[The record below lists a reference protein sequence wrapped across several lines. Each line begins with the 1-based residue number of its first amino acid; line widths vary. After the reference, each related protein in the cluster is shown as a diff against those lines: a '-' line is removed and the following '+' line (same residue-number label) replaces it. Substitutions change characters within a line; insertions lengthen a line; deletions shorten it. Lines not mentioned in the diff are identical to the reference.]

1 MATNATIP
9 PPFSVDHR
17 SCPLPHYIILSGVLG
32 FLGVAIFL
40 RLPAVV
46 KALVLS
52 LVTTV
57 YMLLFHL
64 THHRS
69 VLDCY
74 DDRVGSLVPLRAL
87 GSLQLLLFLLAVVLH
102 GRQVEWTAR
111 LDFLWQSQ
119 AREEKQEMDALQH
132 GNRRILFNLLP
143 SHVAQHFLGQQD
155 GGQQTRSGANQELY
169 HQSYSRV
176 GVLFASITNFHEF
189 YIELDGNNQGVECL
203 RLLNEIIADFDE
215 LLAEERFRSIDKIKT
230 VGSTYMAAVGLMPDM
245 RITETDSNATAAF
258 FMATLVEFV
267 FAMKDKLLCIND
279 NSYNSFT
286 LRVGMNIGPVVAGVI
301 GARKPQ
307 FDIWGNTVN
316 VASRMDSTGLPNHTQ
331 VTEDVYHVLRHQP
344 YEFQC
349 RGRVKVKG
357 KGDMTT
363 YFLTDRK
370 QPATV
375 RVDDIASAHLM
386 MMKQQHHMPGN
397 GSLAA
402 IQQQHL
408 YGGVITPLALVH
420 QQFRQQQQSQNY
432 PMIQLRPVGRSNSG
446 SRDRRSPMR
455 DYHGSTSSGR
465 FHPLADEGMLA
476 QSPLIPP
483 PPPTSA
489 YHAAPPRFS
498 KNPYVHQFSGTPPPP
513 PVQPVIPYIQQHL
526 VQPNPPIPRHG
537 GTPPRSNGRN
547 QQQQS
552 SAAINPAAS
561 AIQKSLSPIRSCSET
576 ESGGSPLAAAAAAR
590 NGAGLIRL
598 QKSPSAPPLKRSVNH
613 HPSATGLSGRPTF
626 EFPAPPPPPPA
637 HGIGSRLSRIN
648 TRHHSDESLSGLG
661 SLSMRGEAYST
672 AARIHSSADDIS
684 SANRSERSESDDES
698 DDSSSDESY
707 TKTEAEVD
715 PDSPGTRSPHF
726 RLPSLLPISL
736 DIEKAWSRMNAEF
749 TADGHRPEVGHTATP
764 AIASTNQS
772 ANAAAPPTETIEL
785 KGTNKFKFLFTS
797 LLVYSND
804 LFLTQ
809 S

>member
-1 MATNATIP
+1 MATNASIP

-155 GGQQTRSGANQELY
+155 GGQQTRGGPGGGMGASQELY

-230 VGSTYMAAVGLMPDM
+230 VGSTYMAAVGLIPDM

-267 FAMKDKLLCIND
+267 FAMKEKLLCIND

-307 FDIWGNTVN
+307 YDIWGNTVN

-357 KGDMTT
+357 KGEMTT

-386 MMKQQHHMPGN
+386 MMKQQHHMHGIPGN
-397 GSLAA
+397 GNMSA

-420 QQFRQQQQSQNY
+420 QQYRQQQQSQHH
-432 PMIQLRPVGRSNSG
+432 PMVQLKPVGRSNSS

-455 DYHGSTSSGR
+455 DLNGSNGR
-465 FHPLADEGMLA
+465 FHPLADELMMA

-483 PPPTSA
+483 PPPVSA

-498 KNPYVHQFSGTPPPP
+498 KNPYVQQFSTPPQPP
-513 PVQPVIPYIQQHL
+513 IQPVIPYIQQQL
-526 VQPNPPIPRHG
+526 QPNPPIPRHG
-537 GTPPRSNGRN
+537 STPPRSNGRV
-547 QQQQS
+547 QQQQQP
-552 SAAINPAAS
+552 IIAS
-561 AIQKSLSPIRSCSET
+561 TLQQSLSPIRSCSET
-576 ESGGSPLAAAAAAR
+576 ESGGSPLVAAGLAPR
-590 NGAGLIRL
+590 TGASGLIRL
-598 QKSPSAPPLKRSVNH
+598 QKSPSAPPLKRSANH

-626 EFPAPPPPPPA
+626 EFPAPPPPPA

-648 TRHHSDESLSGLG
+648 SRHHSDESLSGLG
-661 SLSMRGEAYST
+661 SFSMRGEAYST

-707 TKTEAEVD
+707 TKTEAEAD

-749 TADGHRPEVGHTATP
+749 TADGHRPEVAGQSEASKTALGS
-764 AIASTNQS
+764 ANQS
-772 ANAAAPPTETIEL
+772 ATAAAPSAETIEL
-785 KGTNKFKFLFTS
+785 KGTNS
-797 LLVYSND
+797 LEFYS
-804 LFLTQ
+804 FIA
-809 S
+809 